1 MGNMQK
7 CGVVGVGF
15 VGACCAYTLAV
26 SGLFSEI
33 VLVDV
38 NRQKA
43 ESEAADI
50 NHGVSFAKPCH
61 VGAGDYSDL
70 SGCGLV
76 ILAAG
81 ANQRPGETRVALLG
95 RNRTI
100 LSAVVGQVVQAARDA
115 VLLVVSNPVDV
126 LTCMAQRLS
135 GLPAGQVIGSG
146 TVLDTA
152 RLKYLLG
159 QRLGVDGRNVHA
171 FIIGE
176 HGDSELAV
184 WSSANISG
192 VDLDDY
198 CRITGIDDPAAVLR
212 GIYESVRGA
221 AYPIIEGK
229 GATYYG
235 IAMAVRRIAEAIG
248 GHCTRRALGAARV
261 VADHR
266 PLRGGRRV
274 SGRAVHRRARGR
286 AGCARH
292 PARAGGARA
301 AAAVGAQDARADRRG
316 RSLSPC
322 KRSPRRTLCC
332 RRDLLL
338 RFTPAG
344 RRTPGR

>member
-100 LSAVVGQVVQAARDA
+100 LSAVVGQVVQAACDA

-135 GLPAGQVIGSG
+135 GLPAGRVIGSG

-235 IAMAVRRIAEAIG
+235 IAMAVRRIAEAIVRDERSVLPVSSLIT
-248 GHCTRRALGAARV
+248 GHYGVDGVCLGVPSIVGRRGVQAVLDIPLAPEELAQLQRSARKMRALIDEV
-261 VADHR
+261 
-266 PLRGGRRV
+266 
-274 SGRAVHRRARGR
+274 
-286 AGCARH
+286 
-292 PARAGGARA
+292 
-301 AAAVGAQDARADRRG
+301 DR
-316 RSLSPC
+316 
-322 KRSPRRTLCC
+322 
-332 RRDLLL
+332 
-338 RFTPAG
+338 
-344 RRTPGR
+344 

>member
-135 GLPAGQVIGSG
+135 GLPAGRVIGSG

-235 IAMAVRRIAEAIG
+235 IAMAVRRIAEAIVRDERSVLPVSSLITGHYGVDGVCLGVPSIVGRG
-248 GHCTRRALGAARV
+248 GVQAVLDIPLAPEELAQLQRSARKMRALIDEV
-261 VADHR
+261 
-266 PLRGGRRV
+266 
-274 SGRAVHRRARGR
+274 
-286 AGCARH
+286 
-292 PARAGGARA
+292 
-301 AAAVGAQDARADRRG
+301 DR
-316 RSLSPC
+316 
-322 KRSPRRTLCC
+322 
-332 RRDLLL
+332 
-338 RFTPAG
+338 
-344 RRTPGR
+344 

>member
-135 GLPAGQVIGSG
+135 GLPAGRVIGSG

-235 IAMAVRRIAEAIG
+235 IAMAVRRIAEAIVRDERSVLPVSSLIT
-248 GHCTRRALGAARV
+248 GHYGVDGVCLGV
-261 VADHR
+261 PSIVG
-266 PLRGGRRV
+266 RGGV
-274 SGRAVHRRARGR
+274 QAVLDIPLAPEELAQLQRSARKMR
-286 AGCARH
+286 ELIDE
-292 PARAGGARA
+292 
-301 AAAVGAQDARADRRG
+301 VDR
-316 RSLSPC
+316 
-322 KRSPRRTLCC
+322 
-332 RRDLLL
+332 
-338 RFTPAG
+338 
-344 RRTPGR
+344 